1 MTERDLLFVKTIADE
16 GSISRA
22 AHKLYISQPSLSHCL
37 QRIEDEVGAKLFIRG
52 PTGLTITYVGERY
65 YSVATEILHI
75 YNDFQQEVGEMK
87 NLRSGRIT
95 VGMTTYLAT
104 WLLPQVLPE
113 FRRKY
118 PNVSIELVEKS
129 STELEKEL
137 AARRLDFAV
146 MHSFANSSQQEKS
159 TISFYPITRSPFIL
173 AAPTGTRLVS
183 LARKDPESPLP
194 VLDLAHVK
202 RCPFVLV
209 NPGQRIRQISDH
221 ILWRAGITP
230 EVVLTTASYE
240 TAHRLACQG
249 LGLTFL
255 PLQYKDI
262 FQGPYTGEYFSIDP
276 AYSPYWDLCVA
287 VTKDSYISNTV
298 QMFIHLLNSLFGG
311 KTQAPK

>member
-1 MTERDLLFVKTIADE
+1 MTW
-16 GSISRA
+16 
-22 AHKLYISQPSLSHCL
+22 L
-37 QRIEDEVGAKLFIRG
+37 QRAGEAKLG
-52 PTGLTITYVGERY
+52 
-65 YSVATEILHI
+65 I